1 MLLPKEA
8 NTEDLQLKSQLTMS
22 ISQDEDTTKGSEFIW
37 PQYGFFGEQNVDVI
51 IPKANFPELT
61 LCYIN
66 QARVSLEKSGERTIY
81 CDYAVL
87 AQIMPMA
94 VLDPSID
101 LKTYVPNDN
110 EAIIDMPSYDINT
123 GLFQGLARKLGL
135 ITVRGDE
142 QERFFSYGYSMSK
155 VLYCHMK
162 TKLPNIFS
170 SICFKKHTQLL
181 LDQNDNGVNQSCQFF
196 FLPVTLDRN
205 ENLIQ
210 LSDVHL
216 HPIEIDYEKFKIEFN
231 IDSFNPALLDRR
243 EESERNFLRSAILKL
258 MKKAA
263 TLSNQNLKNSNIW
276 GLFKN

>member
-8 NTEDLQLKSQLTMS
+8 NTEDVQLKSQLTMS

-66 QARVSLEKSGERTIY
+66 QARVSLVKSGIYCDTIY
-81 CDYAVL
+81 CDYVVL
-87 AQIMPMA
+87 AQIMPMT
-94 VLDPSID
+94 VLDPSVD

-110 EAIIDMPSYDINT
+110 ETIIDMPSYDINN
-123 GLFQGLARKLGL
+123 GLFQGLTRKLGL

-142 QERFFSYGYSMSK
+142 QERFFSYGYSMNK

-181 LDQNDNGVNQSCQFF
+181 LDQHDNGVNQSRQFF

-210 LSDVHL
+210 LSGVHL
-216 HPIEIDYEKFKIEFN
+216 HPIEIDYEKFKTEFN

-243 EESERNFLRSAILKL
+243 EEPERNFLRSAILKL
-258 MKKAA
+258 MRKAA
-263 TLSNQNLKNSNIW
+263 TLSNQNLKNLNI
-276 GLFKN
+276 